1 MKNKMDDR
9 EPLKL
14 LTELS
19 YIEGDEGDD
28 VWLEIRLEKRN
39 EYDSKYVYVKGFASH
54 LKDNPNMF
62 EGYYVERIHYVES
75 DDELST
81 RHLMIRAV
89 KEVNEND

>member
-1 MKNKMDDR
+1 MDNR

-19 YIEGDEGDD
+19 YIGGEEGDD
-28 VWLEIRLEKRN
+28 VWLEIEIRLKKRN

-62 EGYYVERIHYVES
+62 EGCYVERILYAES
-75 DDELST
+75 DDEFST